1 MSAGSNVQ
9 GIANFKTET
18 AVVNGVRLHYWI
30 GGDPKGVPVLLWHGF
45 LGTAYYWHKVMP
57 LLAEA
62 GFSILVPDMRG
73 YGDSDKPAGLA
84 GYDSR
89 ALAEEFRA
97 LVGQIEFGAGQ
108 PLLLAAHDMGCP
120 PALLWAADY
129 PEEVAGLLY
138 MEVPVMLA
146 EVLTKIFTYTPEA
159 MKEGSFWWW
168 ILPLAPGVIERLI
181 VGHERSFLT
190 WFYELATANPAAI
203 SASTVD
209 EYLRTFSG
217 IEGVLGAHGVYRAA
231 FITIDQTAPL
241 ITHKVKIPVIALGG
255 EKSLGAKVLE
265 MVAMVATSV
274 EGYTIADCGHFI
286 PEEHPEEVVTYI
298 GKLAERVAR
307 Q

>member
-1 MSAGSNVQ
+1 
-9 GIANFKTET
+9 
-18 AVVNGVRLHYWI
+18 
-30 GGDPKGVPVLLWHGF
+30 
-45 LGTAYYWHKVMP
+45 
-57 LLAEA
+57 
-62 GFSILVPDMRG
+62 
-73 YGDSDKPAGLA
+73 
-84 GYDSR
+84 
-89 ALAEEFRA
+89 
-97 LVGQIEFGAGQ
+97 
-108 PLLLAAHDMGCP
+108 
-120 PALLWAADY
+120 
-129 PEEVAGLLY
+129 
-138 MEVPVMLA
+138 
-146 EVLTKIFTYTPEA
+146 

-231 FITIDQTAPL
+231 FMTMDQTAPL
-241 ITHKVKIPVIALGG
+241 ITDKVKIPVIALGG
-255 EKSLGAKVLE
+255 EKSLGAKVPQ

-286 PEEHPEEVVTYI
+286 PEEQPEEVVTYI
-298 GKLAERVAR
+298 RKLAEKVAR